1 MGKKIVVLHS
11 GGLDSTVMW
20 RLAKEDIRNEVIAV
34 YFDIGHDY
42 AWKEKAQLP
51 PGAHIHDM
59 TWFKAEGKGKAGNAM
74 NNIFIPG
81 RNMMFATIAACK
93 YLPDEIWMGALM
105 GEIHDQATDKNLEYL
120 HRQNDIL
127 SYVLSPFGKV
137 KVVFPFVERQWGKLQ
152 VTRWACQNGMQQE
165 ILASSSCMSG
175 EAGNCGRCGVCLRRA
190 GIFPQLNMEESYN
203 VDPWTAPE
211 NRKLIHDLIV
221 AEINQDDSHYD
232 RFRREEIIPTL
243 IRNHSG
249 KSLQEILELYTDGAT
264 QAKEEVLQETPQESG
279 PNQTEMN
286 QDQTSTSTH
295 NPDAPPQVTHVV

>member
-1 MGKKIVVLHS
+1 MGFNKMGKKIVVLHS

-42 AWKEKAQLP
+42 AWKEKAKLP
-51 PGAHIHDM
+51 PEAHVHDM
-59 TWFKAEGKGKAGNAM
+59 TWFQAEGKGKTGNAM

-93 YLPDEIWMGALM
+93 YVPDEIWMGALM

-120 HRQNDIL
+120 YRQNDIL

-137 KVVFPFVERQWGKLQ
+137 KVVFPFVDRKWGKLD
-152 VTRWACQNGMQQE
+152 VTRWGCQNGMQNE
-165 ILASSSCMSG
+165 ILSSSSCMNG

-190 GIFPQLNMEESYN
+190 GIFPQLGMQESYN
-203 VDPWTAPE
+203 ADPWSAAE
-211 NRKLIHDLIV
+211 NKKMIHDLIV

-232 RFRREEIIPTL
+232 SYRRDEIIPTL
-243 IRNHSG
+243 IQNHSG
-249 KSLQEILELYTDGAT
+249 AELQEILKMYKEQDKVQEL
-264 QAKEEVLQETPQESG
+264 EEPTIENNIQDVNQEILKMVVSG
-279 PNQTEMN
+279 N
-286 QDQTSTSTH
+286 
-295 NPDAPPQVTHVV
+295 NPEPPPSI

>member
-1 MGKKIVVLHS
+1 MVFKEMGKKIVVLHS

-34 YFDIGHDY
+34 YFDIGHEY
-42 AWKEKAQLP
+42 AWKEKERLP
-51 PGAHIHDM
+51 SGTLVHDM
-59 TWFKAEGKGKAGNAM
+59 TWFKAEGKGKDGNAM

-93 YLPDEIWMGALM
+93 YVPDEIWMGALM

-127 SYVLSPFGKV
+127 DYVLSPFGKV
-137 KVVFPFVERQWGKLQ
+137 KVVFPFIERGWGKLQ
-152 VTRWACQNGMQQE
+152 VTQWGVQNGMQQE
-165 ILASSSCMSG
+165 ILSSSSCMNG

-190 GIFPQLNMEESYN
+190 GIFPQLRMQEHYN

-211 NRKLIHDLIV
+211 NRKMIHDLIV

-232 RFRREEIIPTL
+232 SYRRQEIIPTL
-243 IRNHSG
+243 LANNGG
-249 KSLQEILELYTDGAT
+249 KSLSEILEIYTDGAKEV
-264 QAKEEVLQETPQESG
+264 KEEVTQETA
-279 PNQTEMN
+279 QTYEIPL
-286 QDQTSTSTH
+286 D
-295 NPDAPPQVTHVV
+295 PLAPRISNNVV